1 MRANTHSAI
10 THAIKN
16 KEVVIEKTPLPSDK
30 TDNEGNIYNPFC
42 LFGQAEF
49 NNKNQKEQE

>member
-1 MRANTHSAI
+1 MPN
-10 THAIKN
+10 
-16 KEVVIEKTPLPSDK
+16 TPLPSDK

-49 NNKNQKEQE
+49 NNKNIKEQG